1 MIGICFISKKRKGC
15 NKMDFLISLYNFF
28 DARMDTPTNYDSYHL
43 LCVGIMLAITVLLI
57 CLFKKAGEKTVR
69 GLAGFFWVTM
79 VVLEIIKQLLFG
91 LSIVDGK
98 FVWNYAWYAFPFQ
111 FCSSPLYVL
120 PIVAFAKN
128 GKFRDAAI
136 IFLAT
141 FGFFAGACVYV
152 FPNDVFTPQIFINI
166 QTMIHHGTQVFFGTY
181 LAFRYKHLLN
191 FKNLVRATGVFTV
204 LSALAMLM
212 NIGTHYLFPAFGI
225 DETFNMFYISPYHE
239 CTLPLLSEVY
249 KAVPYPAF
257 LCIYIFGFMLCAGL
271 VMLIMKGLIKITGMS
286 KITVDCE

>member
-1 MIGICFISKKRKGC
+1 
-15 NKMDFLISLYNFF
+15 
-28 DARMDTPTNYDSYHL
+28 
-43 LCVGIMLAITVLLI
+43 MLAITVLLI

-79 VVLEIIKQLLFG
+79 AILEIIKQLLFG
-91 LSIVDGK
+91 FYIVDGK
-98 FVWNYAWYAFPFQ
+98 FVWDYAWYAFPFQ

-128 GKFRDAAI
+128 SKFRDSAI
-136 IFLAT
+136 VFLAT
-141 FGFFAGACVYV
+141 FSFFAGTCVYV

-166 QTMIHHGTQVFFGTY
+166 QTMIHHGVQVFFGTY
-181 LAFRYKHLLN
+181 LAFRYKHLLS

-204 LSALAMLM
+204 LSVIAMLM
-212 NIGTHYLFPAFGI
+212 NIGTYHIFPSFEI
-225 DETFNMFYISPYHE
+225 NETFNMFYISPYYD
-239 CTLPLLSEVY
+239 CTLPVLSEVY

-271 VMLIMKGLIKITGMS
+271 VMLIMKGLIKVTGVS